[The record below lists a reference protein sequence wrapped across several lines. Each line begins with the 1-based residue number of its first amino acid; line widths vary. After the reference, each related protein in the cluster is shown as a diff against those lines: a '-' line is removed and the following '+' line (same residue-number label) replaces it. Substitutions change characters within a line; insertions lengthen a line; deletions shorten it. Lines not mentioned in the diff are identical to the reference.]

1 MFGQL
6 KLILIGI
13 MLIGAT
19 GGIAYVY
26 KLKADNAVLKENQI
40 KLEEAVE
47 EQQQVIAQQKE
58 DFDKILQTNKE
69 LNNLTQVLQQDLDRL
84 DDKFNKT
91 NASGKKRDIGDLANA
106 RPEAIERIINRATGN
121 AIRCV
126 EIAMGSPLTE
136 KEINATKKSE
146 INSEC
151 PSIAN
156 PSYVPHN

>member
-13 MLIGAT
+13 TLLGAT
-19 GGIAYVY
+19 GGVAYVY
-26 KLKADNAVLKENQI
+26 KLKADNAILKENQI
-40 KLEEAVE
+40 KLEEAVN
-47 EQQQVIAQQKE
+47 EQQQVIAQQKQ
-58 DFDKILQTNKE
+58 DFESILQANKE
-69 LNNLTQVLQQDLDRL
+69 LNELTASLQKDLDVL

-106 RPEAIERIINRATGN
+106 RPATIERIINRATKN
-121 AIRCV
+121 AQRCV

-156 PSYVPHN
+156 PNYVQY

>member
-13 MLIGAT
+13 TLLGAT
-19 GGIAYVY
+19 GGVAYVY
-26 KLKADNAVLKENQI
+26 KLKADNAILKENQI
-40 KLEEAVE
+40 KLEEAVN
-47 EQQQVIAQQKE
+47 EQQQVIAQQKQ
-58 DFDKILQTNKE
+58 DFESILEANKE
-69 LNNLTQVLQQDLDRL
+69 LNKLNASLNEEVKRL

-91 NASGKKRDIGDLANA
+91 NASGKKRDIGDLANTK
-106 RPEAIERIINRATGN
+106 PKLIEKIINRATIN
-121 AIRCV
+121 ANRCV

-136 KEINATKKSE
+136 KELNATKNSE

-156 PSYVPHN
+156 PSYVPY

>member
-58 DFDKILQTNKE
+58 DFEQILQTNKE
-69 LNNLTQVLQQDLDRL
+69 LNNLTQVLQKDLDRL

-106 RPEAIERIINRATGN
+106 RPSSVERIINRATGN

-156 PSYVPHN
+156 PSWVPHN

>member
-13 MLIGAT
+13 TLLGAA
-19 GGIAYVY
+19 GAAAYVY
-26 KLKADNAVLKENQI
+26 KLKADNAILKENQI
-40 KLEEAVE
+40 KLEQSVASQKE
-47 EQQQVIAQQKE
+47 VIAQQKE
-58 DFDKILQTNKE
+58 DFETILNANKE
-69 LNNLTQVLQQDLDRL
+69 LTELKAKLDKELAAL

-91 NASGKKRDIGDLANA
+91 NASGKKRDLGDLANA
-106 RPEAIERIINRATGN
+106 RPATIERIINRATIN
-121 AIRCV
+121 AQRCV

-151 PSIAN
+151 SSIAN
-156 PSYVPHN
+156 PSYVPY